1 MALQKNYIACLLSD
15 FASVIMDVHD
25 LELEKKQQQMTV
37 CSIEHKSIY

>member
-25 LELEKKQQQMTV
+25 LELEKKTTTDDCMFNWT
-37 CSIEHKSIY
+37 